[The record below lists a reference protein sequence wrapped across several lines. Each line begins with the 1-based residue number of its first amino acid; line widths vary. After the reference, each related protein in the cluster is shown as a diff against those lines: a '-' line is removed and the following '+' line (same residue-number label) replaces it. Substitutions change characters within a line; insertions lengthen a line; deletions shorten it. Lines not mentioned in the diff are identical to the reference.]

1 MDTADE
7 IPDVGVEEL
16 RALYTLTD
24 KLYRAST
31 MQEVFEA
38 ALDAITETLNCKR
51 ASILLFDDDGII
63 RFKAA
68 RGLSEEY
75 RQAVEGHTPWQQGEM
90 YPAPIFVND
99 IEETDEPEWLKEIIT
114 REGIRSLGFVPI
126 TSAGR
131 VIGKFMTY
139 YPEHTNFPQHE
150 TDLAIFIARQVGF
163 SLERE
168 HADRLR
174 REYEQELRHSEA
186 RFRLMSENAPV
197 MIWISDANGACLHLN
212 HRLRETWGVSEE
224 DIASFDWRSTMHPDD
239 APTIAEAVCT
249 GTSRRQAF
257 SVKGR
262 YLTTDGSYRVF
273 LTTARPH
280 FSAFGEFLGMI
291 GVNVDITEQEEAAAQ
306 RELIFN
312 ELNHRVKNTL
322 AIVQAIAHRTLK
334 DVDDKRLVRNFE
346 GRLANLAV
354 AHNLLTKS
362 NWEDAPLQQLL
373 SDALMIRGN
382 GSERYQMQGPEVR
395 LPPKQ
400 ALAIAMAIHELNTNA
415 FKYGALSN
423 DHGVVSLEW
432 KLSREGILDLAWRE
446 RRGPPVVA
454 PRNHGFGTFMIER
467 VLANDIEGDVSLKF
481 LPEGLHC
488 LIRAPL
494 SRRRGE

>member
-1 MDTADE
+1 METADE
-7 IPDVGVEEL
+7 MPDVGVEEL

-24 KLYRAST
+24 RLYRASS
-31 MQEVFEA
+31 MQEVFDA

-51 ASILLFDDDGII
+51 ASILLFDDDGVM
-63 RFKAA
+63 RFKAV
-68 RGLSEEY
+68 RGISDEY
-75 RQAVEGHTPWQQGEM
+75 RQALEGHTPWQPGEM
-90 YPAPIFVND
+90 YPAPIFVRD
-99 IEETDEPEWLKEIIT
+99 IDETDEPDWITEIIKQ
-114 REGIRSLGFVPI
+114 EGIRSLGFIPI

-131 VIGKFMTY
+131 LIGKFMTY
-139 YPEHTNFPQHE
+139 YRERTDFPRHE
-150 TDLAIFIARQVGF
+150 TELAIFIARQIGF

-174 REYEQELRHSEA
+174 REYERELRHSEA

-212 HRLRETWGVSEE
+212 RMLREIWGVSEE
-224 DIASFDWRSTMHPDD
+224 EIASFDWRSTMHPDD
-239 APTIAEAVCT
+239 ASTIVEAVST
-249 GTSRRQAF
+249 GTSRQQAF

-280 FSAFGEFLGMI
+280 FSSSGRFLGMI
-291 GVNVDITEQEEAAAQ
+291 GVNVDVTEQEEAAAQ

-334 DVDDKRLVRNFE
+334 DVENRKLVREFE
-346 GRLANLAV
+346 GRLANLAA

-362 NWEDAPLQQLL
+362 NWENAPLQQLL
-373 SDALMIRGN
+373 SDALMMRGN
-382 GSERYQMQGPEVR
+382 GSDRYLMDGPDVS

-415 FKYGALSN
+415 IKYGALST
-423 DHGVVSLEW
+423 DHGVVDLEW
-432 KLSREGILDLAWRE
+432 MLADDQVLDLVWRE
-446 RRGPPVVA
+446 RQGPPVVA
-454 PRNHGFGTFMIER
+454 PQTRGFGTFMIER
-467 VLANDIEGDVSLKF
+467 VLANDIEGNVSLEF
-481 LPEGLHC
+481 RPEGLQC

-494 SRRRGE
+494 SRGRDE